1 MPDVYRQLRQYVKLV
16 GAKKLISSP
25 TAEEKKAFDGILFIR
40 GFANVS
46 FILELAAN

>member
-16 GAKKLISSP
+16 GAKKLISAP
-25 TAEEKKAFDGILFIR
+25 TSEEKQVFDGTLFIR

-46 FILELAAN
+46 LILELAKY